1 MPSPATA
8 NLRLIATS
16 AVIMLSF
23 VACAA
28 QHSTPPASSPTTGGS
43 GLRVIKVSDGIALSD
58 LLTDEREANLT
69 DKLSPP
75 QSADNIYFGE
85 LDTYADPDD
94 EKPAAAVPIIATKMA
109 GAWSALPLGGEGLKN
124 AGWRYVGSG
133 PGPREIWGALDTA
146 AGATRSEFV
155 LAHSTDGGATFAL
168 SVFHKPCKL
177 AEFFD
182 FAMSR
187 DGRGRA
193 SVSLDTDCGEH
204 KAGIYHFETTDDGKT
219 WNPEPRYEPDAMVRA
234 DNVSDDEQPDERA
247 GQGASRTSFRRER
260 APIITIK
267 RSMGVSPMS
276 DTARHGRDARAT
288 K

>member
-1 MPSPATA
+1 MPSSAKST
-8 NLRLIATS
+8 LRLIATS
-16 AVIMLSF
+16 TIVALSF

-28 QHSTPPASSPTTGGS
+28 ERSTPPASSPATSGG
-43 GLRVIKVSDGIALSD
+43 GPRVIKVSDGIALSD

-75 QSADNIYFGE
+75 QAADNIYFGE
-85 LDTYADPDD
+85 LDTYTNPDD
-94 EKPAAAVPIIATKMA
+94 DKPAAAVPIIATKMA

-133 PGPREIWGALDTA
+133 PGPREIWAALDTA
-146 AGATRSEFV
+146 AGATRPEFV
-155 LAHSTDGGATFAL
+155 LAHSTDGGATFSL

-219 WNPEPRYEPDAMVRA
+219 WNAEPRYEPDAMVRA
-234 DNVSDDEQPDERA
+234 DSVSDDEQPDERA
-247 GQGASRTSFRRER
+247 GQGASRTSFHRQR
-260 APIITIK
+260 APMITIK
-267 RSMGVSPMS
+267 CSTGVLPVS

>member
-1 MPSPATA
+1 MPSSTS
-8 NLRLIATS
+8 NLRLITTS
-16 AVIMLSF
+16 AIIALSF

-28 QHSTPPASSPTTGGS
+28 QHSPPPASSPATSSS
-43 GLRVIKVSDGIALSD
+43 GPRVIKVSDGIALSD

-75 QSADNIYFGE
+75 QAADTVYFGE

-94 EKPAAAVPIIATKMA
+94 DKPAAAVPIIATKTA

-124 AGWRYVGSG
+124 AGWRYVGAG
-133 PGPREIWGALDTA
+133 PGPREIWGALDIA
-146 AGATRSEFV
+146 AGAARSEFV
-155 LAHSTDGGATFAL
+155 LAHSTDGGATFQL

-187 DGRGRA
+187 DGHGRA
-193 SVSLDTDCGEH
+193 SVSLDSDCGER

-219 WNPEPRYEPDAMVRA
+219 WSAEPRYEPDAMVRA
-234 DNVSDDEQPDERA
+234 DSVSDDEQPDERA
-247 GQGASRTSFRRER
+247 GQGASRTSFQQRRPR
-260 APIITIK
+260 MITIK
-267 RSMGVSPMS
+267 RSTGVWPVS